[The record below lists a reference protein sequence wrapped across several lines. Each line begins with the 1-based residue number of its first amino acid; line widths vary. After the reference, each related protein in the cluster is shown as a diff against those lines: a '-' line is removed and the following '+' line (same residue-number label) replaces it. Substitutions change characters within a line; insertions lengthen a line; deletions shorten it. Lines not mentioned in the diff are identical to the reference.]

1 MREKLYSN
9 LFTSQTEYLRTLL
22 GSRDWRQRPLVFS
35 VPGSGLSARSAVQE
49 GVPFL
54 VVLNAGVYRAMGVV
68 SQACFMPFG
77 NANDQ
82 VEQLIERQILPSCPD
97 TPIVAGVFAADDTV
111 SLRERFARLRRMGV
125 AGIINWPPA
134 SMNTGAFMDFL
145 RQNGFSEEAEADML
159 KVARD
164 EGFVTFGFAAS
175 RHAVRTFASSG
186 VDGMVLNVGWTLSD
200 VEPLEKKD
208 RVQYAVQQ
216 TNLFMDDIRVCC
228 RNNLPM
234 CFFYGGGITTA
245 QDTLQLYK
253 HTDIQGMGAGSAI
266 EFFPVREVMRD
277 ICREILNVRRRDDVI
292 PESEREFS
300 SFIGNSS
307 VMQELHHIIKRVAA
321 YPVSVCIEG
330 ESGSGKEL
338 AATMIHAMSP
348 RCKRPFITVNCG
360 AIPDSLVESE
370 FFGHERGAF
379 TGASERR
386 LGKFEL
392 ANGGTLFLDE
402 VAELSPKAQVCLLRA
417 LQQKEIVRLGGRKN
431 ISVDV
436 RIITASNRSLEELV
450 TRGLFREDLFYRLR
464 TTFIRIP
471 PLRSRMEDMEIL
483 SRHFLE
489 KIRREFGCR
498 AHKLSRNFL
507 RRLKRHSWPGNVREL
522 QHVLLE
528 AAIMEDGEELAGNSF
543 IPDGRRSELPEIRE
557 EVKAPDRTERFREA
571 EEALRRCGG
580 NKTRAAHLLGV
591 SRKTLYT
598 WLK

>member
-1 MREKLYSN
+1 MYSDM
-9 LFTSQTEYLRTLL
+9 FTVRSARLHDLL
-22 GSRDWRQRPLVFS
+22 QNWDWRQRPLVFS

-54 VVLNAGVYRAMGVV
+54 VVLNSGVYRSMGVV

-82 VEQLIERQILPSCPD
+82 VEQLIDRQILPICPD
-97 TPIVAGVFAADDTV
+97 TPLVAGVFAADDTV
-111 SLRERFARLRRMGV
+111 PLKERFSRLKKLGV
-125 AGIINWPPA
+125 AGVINWPPA
-134 SMNTGAFMDFL
+134 SMNTGAFMDL
-145 RQNGFSEEAEADML
+145 MRRSGFSEEAEAEML
-159 KVARD
+159 KQARE
-164 EGFVTFGFAAS
+164 EGFVTFGFATS
-175 RHAVRTFASSG
+175 RHAVHTFASSG

-200 VEPLEKKD
+200 VAPLEKKD
-208 RVQYAVQQ
+208 RVQYAIQQ
-216 TNLFMDDIRVCC
+216 TNLFMDDIRESSHE
-228 RNNLPM
+228 NMPM
-234 CFFYGGGITTA
+234 CFFYGGGITSG

-253 HTDIQGMGAGSAI
+253 HTEIQGMGAGSAI
-266 EFFPVREVMRD
+266 EFFPVRDVMRD
-277 ICREILNVRRRDDVI
+277 ICREFLNVRRRDDVI
-292 PESEREFS
+292 PDSEKEIS
-300 SFIGNSS
+300 SLIGNSPA
-307 VMQELHHIIKRVAA
+307 MQELHHIIKRVAA

-348 RCKRPFITVNCG
+348 RNKHPFITVNCG

-370 FFGHERGAF
+370 LFGHERGAF

-417 LQQKEIVRLGGRKN
+417 LQQREIVRLGGRKN

-450 TRGLFREDLFYRLR
+450 TKGLFREDLFYRLR
-464 TTFIRIP
+464 TAIIRIP
-471 PLRSRMEDMEIL
+471 PLRSRMEDIEVL
-483 SRHFLE
+483 SRYFLE
-489 KIRREFGCR
+489 RIGREFGCR

-528 AAIMEDGEELAGNSF
+528 AAIMEDGEELMGHSF
-543 IPDGRRSELPEIRE
+543 LPDGNVSEPLEPLEK
-557 EVKAPDRTERFREA
+557 VKDQVRTDRDRNS
-571 EEALRRCGG
+571 EEALQRCGG

-591 SRKTLYT
+591 SRKTLYS